1 MVIFLFLLGFGVVI
15 RFVAIILF
23 VVIVGD
29 VAFCDFRASA
39 GAAAAP
45 VATVAREVL
54 YFCLLSFFLLLLL
67 LLLLLS
73 FFLLDASPGGLP
85 GGASTM
91 VGSFTRIGA
100 SRCC

>member
-23 VVIVGD
+23 VVVVGD
-29 VAFCDFRASA
+29 VAFCDFRVSA

-54 YFCLLSFFLLLLL
+54 YFCLLSFVLL

-73 FFLLDASPGGLP
+73 SGFLLDASPGGLP

>member
-1 MVIFLFLLGFGVVI
+1 MVIFLCLLCFGVGI
-15 RFVAIILF
+15 RFVSVILF
-23 VVIVGD
+23 VSVG
-29 VAFCDFRASA
+29 A
-39 GAAAAP
+39 GVCVVVGGPAAAAAAP

-73 FFLLDASPGGLP
+73 VFLLDASLGGLP